1 MPDRRVARLDLL
13 AGQRSMW
20 YAQKFDPDS
29 AILNVAEYLDIS
41 APLDVT
47 LFSTAL
53 DRVIE
58 EAEVLRLVFV
68 EGDDGP
74 WQYVADET
82 GGGGHRLEVV
92 DVRGEADPRAA
103 ALQWMRADLRRLRDL
118 RTGPVTTHAL
128 FQLGPDRHLF
138 YLGCHHI
145 LYDGYSFAQLAG
157 RLAQTYGAVAAGRTD
172 AGRAFAPLRTLIDDE
187 ADYRR
192 SQRFAADRTHW
203 TAELADRPDPRSP
216 SGLRPHGPARE
227 GRRERRPVTPADT
240 ERLRTAAGSL
250 GTSLS
255 GLVTAATALYVS
267 RVTGQADVVL
277 GFAVA
282 GRGRRAVRR
291 RTPGQPGQPATPG
304 QSAADGPPVV
314 PAMMSNVVP
323 LRLTVRPRASLG
335 ELADQVSRQIRTALR
350 HQRYRSEDL
359 CRDLG
364 VVPGDS
370 LWPMTVNVI
379 PFPCHGI
386 FASGTYTTHNVSAGP
401 FHDLSLLLWD
411 DVPEGGLRLALDADP
426 RLYDERAHHD
436 HLARLTGLF
445 HRLTEVGADTPV
457 GRVGLLTEQERT
469 RARHDGRGIAALVPE
484 HDVLPRLFAAQA
496 ARTPHHTALV
506 LGRETMTYAELDAR
520 ADRFARALRARG
532 AAPETFVALLMPRSL
547 DAVVATVAVQ
557 KAGAAHVPVDP
568 DHPHERIAY
577 VLKDCAPALVV
588 TVAELVEQAAA
599 AWPAGP
605 LLVLDDLSEDLPDD
619 LRADPRD
626 DPPAAHLDTG
636 APLAHLRP
644 EHPAY
649 ALYTSGSTGRPKAV
663 VVEHRAITAFV
674 HNSAAEHE
682 IRSDDRVLAWH
693 SFGFDAAVL
702 DLYVPLTVGATVVIA
717 DDTQRIDPHALQALL
732 AEQRVT
738 VAHLTPG
745 AMPALR
751 PAELPALRMVTA
763 GGERMPADT
772 VDRWATDGRELWNAY
787 GPTETT
793 VDATR
798 QRCTAPA
805 LGVDPAIGPPVAGT
819 AAHVLDDGLQ
829 LVPDGVVGELYL
841 SGAGLAR
848 GYLRRAALTCER
860 FVADPFGPPGTR
872 MYRTGDLVRRRA
884 GGALEFVGR
893 ADGQVKVRG
902 FRIELGEVESALARC
917 TGVGQAAALA
927 ADDGPAGGRLVGFV
941 VPVPGAVPDLDAVR
955 REVAAFLPPHMV
967 PAQLVAVDDLR
978 LNANGKVDRRALA
991 VPPPQ
996 PADAA
1001 RPPVTEAERTLCALF
1016 AEVLGIDAA
1025 RVGRDGD
1032 FFALGGHSLSA
1043 ARLLGHV
1050 RAEFGREIGIRTVY
1064 EAPTVAALAP
1074 RLDPDPTLDAD
1085 AAPPR
1090 AAAPSSGPVRAA
1102 RPERIPLSYAQSRL
1116 WFLHQLQ
1123 QAAATYHHPLALR
1136 LSGPLDVPALRA
1148 ALRDLVDRHE
1158 ALRTVFPA
1166 ADGQP
1171 HQRVLPLDEVDTAL
1185 PLTPAPAGDLSAEL
1199 TRLAVLPFALDRH
1212 VPLRVTLFAQGP
1224 DEHVL
1229 LMVMH
1234 HIAGDGS
1241 SLRPMMRDLSA
1252 AYAARRAGRAP
1263 ALPPLPVQ
1271 YPDYALWQRDA
1282 LGTVDDP
1289 GSVVARQLAYW
1300 KTALA
1305 ELPEEIDLPVDRPRP
1320 ADVSPRGSAVPL
1332 TIPAALHRD
1341 LDALARS
1348 RGASLFM
1355 VVQSALAA
1363 LLSKLGAGDD
1373 VPVGFPTAGRSD
1385 VALEE
1390 LVGFFSNTLV
1400 LRVDL
1405 TGDPSFAELL
1415 ERVRERALDA
1425 LTHQDVPFE
1434 QLVEEL
1440 VPDRSLARHPLFQ
1453 VMLALQ
1459 NTRAGRLELPG
1470 IAVRQEPVDTGT
1482 AHFDLVVEL
1491 DDTSPSAGEPAG
1503 LDGHVHYRTDLF
1515 DRPTVERTA
1524 QRLLLLLH
1532 EVVARPEAPLG
1543 SLDLFLPGERESVL
1557 ARWNATG
1564 HEIADVT
1571 LPQLLESWAAS
1582 EPHRTAVTA
1591 DGEHLTYAELNARAN
1606 RLARELIAH
1615 GAGPEQVVAIA
1626 LPRCA
1631 DLVATVWA
1639 VLKAGAAY
1647 LPLDPGYPAERIAFL
1662 LSDVRPTVLVATGP
1676 TAAGLPS
1683 GAPRILLDD
1692 PAVSA
1697 RLAGHPGDD
1706 VQDKERT
1713 GPLLPHSP
1721 VYVIHTSGSTGTPK
1735 GVVMTAGPLVNLVQ
1749 FHTRWIADGLPT
1761 PPCGPVAQF
1770 SAFSFDVSAWEIVE
1784 PLTAGKQVAVPGA
1797 EVRRDPAALVRWL
1810 DEHRVEE
1817 ICAPQVMVEAIADAA
1832 LEQGRA
1838 LPALRDVNQ
1847 GGEALRLPARLREF
1861 LALTPGRRLHNL
1873 YGPTETHLVTAF
1885 ALTASDLAHWEAPT
1899 APIGAAI
1906 WNTRLHVL
1914 DRRLRPVPPGVR
1926 GELYIAGAALARGYW
1941 ARPQLTAGRF
1951 VADPFG
1957 PPGTRMYRTGDLV
1970 RWTEDGRLA
1979 FAGRTDDQVKVRG
1992 FRVEPGEVEAVL
2004 ARHPQV
2010 AQVAV
2015 VVRDDGSATAAG
2027 RRLVAYVVT
2036 HPGTRTTEQALRA
2049 FAADALPDFM
2059 VPSALVFLDR
2069 MPLTLSGK
2077 VHRRALPAPDFSRH
2091 VEVCAPRTPQE
2102 ETLCRLFAE
2111 LLGLERV
2118 GIDESFFDLG
2128 GHSLLATRLTSRVR
2142 SALGVELSVRAVF
2155 ESPTPAALAAALPGS
2170 DGGRRRRPALRPMPR
2185 GE

>member
-1 MPDRRVARLDLL
+1 MPDRRMARLDLL

-29 AILNVAEYLDIS
+29 AILNVAEYLDIA
-41 APLDVT
+41 APLDVDV
-47 LFSTAL
+47 FRTAL
-53 DRVIE
+53 DRVID
-58 EAEVLRLVFV
+58 EADVLRLVFV
-68 EGDDGP
+68 EGDGGP
-74 WQYVADET
+74 EQYVDREAA
-82 GGGGHRLEVV
+82 RPLEVV
-92 DVRGEADPRAA
+92 DVRAEADPGAA
-103 ALQWMRADLRRLRDL
+103 AHEWMRTDLSRLRDL
-118 RTGPVTTHAL
+118 RSGPATTHAL
-128 FQLGPDRHLF
+128 FVLAPDRYYF

-157 RLAQTYGAVAAGRTD
+157 RLARTYAAVAEGRAD
-172 AGRAFAPLRTLIDDE
+172 AGPAFAPLRTLVDDE
-187 ADYRR
+187 ADYRS
-192 SQRFAADRTHW
+192 SQRHADDRAYW
-203 TAELADRPDPRSP
+203 MSELADRPDPRSP
-216 SGLRPHGPARE
+216 SGLRPQGPARE
-227 GRRERRPVTPADT
+227 GRRERRPVTAADT
-240 ERLRTAAGSL
+240 ERLRAAAASL

-267 RVTGQADVVL
+267 RVTGAADVVL

-282 GRGRRAVRR
+282 GRGRSAVRR
-291 RTPGQPGQPATPG
+291 GPAAG
-304 QSAADGPPVV
+304 GPPVV

-323 LRLTVRPRASLG
+323 LRLTVRPRAPLG
-335 ELADQVSRQIRTALR
+335 ELTDQVSRQIRTALR

-359 CRDLG
+359 CRELG

-379 PFPCHGI
+379 PFACHGT
-386 FASGTYTTHNVSAGP
+386 FGDGTYTTHNVAAGP

-426 RLYDERAHHD
+426 RLYDQPAHRG
-436 HLARLTGLF
+436 HLARLAALCQ
-445 HRLTEVGADTPV
+445 RLTEVGGHTPT
-457 GRVGLLTEQERT
+457 GRVGLLTERERT
-469 RARHDGRGIAALVPE
+469 RAFRAGRGTEALVPE
-484 HDVLPRLFAAQA
+484 HDVLPAVFAAQA
-496 ARTPHHTALV
+496 ARTPHRTALV
-506 LGRETMTYAELDAR
+506 LGRAAMTYAELDAR
-520 ADRFARALRARG
+520 ADRLARALRARG
-532 AAPETFVALLMPRSL
+532 AAPERFVALLMPRSL
-547 DAVVATVAVQ
+547 EAVVAMVAVQ

-568 DHPHERIAY
+568 EHPRERIAY
-577 VLKDCAPALVV
+577 VLADCAPALVV
-588 TVAELVEQAAA
+588 TVAALAEQAAA
-599 AWPAGP
+599 AWPDGP
-605 LLVLDDLSEDLPDD
+605 LLVLDDLDD
-619 LRADPRD
+619 GPGRAPGDGPGEEFPAEAGP
-626 DPPAAHLDTG
+626 PPA
-636 APLAHLRP
+636 LRP

-663 VVEHRAITAFV
+663 VVEHRAVTLFV
-674 HNSAAEHE
+674 HNSAADQE
-682 IRSDDRVLAWH
+682 IRPGDRVLAWH

-702 DLYVPLTVGATVVIA
+702 DLYVPLAVGATAVIA
-717 DDTQRIDPHALQALL
+717 DETQRIDPHALQAVL

-738 VAHLTPG
+738 VAHLSPG
-745 AMPALR
+745 VMPPLR
-751 PAELPALRMVTA
+751 PAELPDLRMVTA
-763 GGERMPADT
+763 GGERMSADT
-772 VDRWATDGRELWNAY
+772 VDRWATEDRELWNAY

-793 VDATR
+793 VEATR
-798 QRCTAPA
+798 QRCTGPA
-805 LGVDPAIGPPVAGT
+805 FGVDPPIGTPVAGT
-819 AAHVLDDGLQ
+819 TAHVLDDGLQ
-829 LVPDGVVGELYL
+829 PVPDGVVGELYL
-841 SGAGLAR
+841 SGVGLAR
-848 GYLRRAALTCER
+848 GYLRRPALTSER
-860 FVADPFGPPGTR
+860 FVADPFGPAGTR

-884 GGALEFVGR
+884 GGALDFVGR

-917 TGVGQAAALA
+917 SGVAQAAALV
-927 ADDGPAGGRLVGFV
+927 ADGGGAGGRLVGFV
-941 VPVPGAVPDLDAVR
+941 VPTAGGASGAAPDLDAVR
-955 REVAAFLPPHMV
+955 REAAAFLPPHMV
-967 PAQLVAVDDLR
+967 PAQLVPVDELP
-978 LNANGKVDRRALA
+978 LNAHGKVDRRALTA
-991 VPPPQ
+991 PPPQ

-1001 RPPVTEAERTLCALF
+1001 RPPRTAVEETLCALF

-1064 EAPTVAALAP
+1064 EAPTVATLAP
-1074 RLDPDPTLDAD
+1074 RLDPSAAPHP
-1085 AAPPR
+1085 AAPP
-1090 AAAPSSGPVRAA
+1090 PSGPVRTA

-1136 LSGPLDVPALRA
+1136 LSGPLDVTALRA
-1148 ALRDLVDRHE
+1148 ALRDLVARHE
-1158 ALRTVFPA
+1158 ALRTVFPTV
-1166 ADGQP
+1166 DGRP
-1171 HQRVLPLDEVDTAL
+1171 HQRVLPPDAVDTAL
-1185 PLTPAPAGDLSAEL
+1185 PLTPAPVDLAAEL
-1199 TRLAVLPFALDRH
+1199 TRLALLPFALDRH
-1212 VPLRVTLFAQGP
+1212 APLRVTLIAQGP

-1241 SLRPMMRDLSA
+1241 SMRPLMRDLSA

-1263 ALPPLPVQ
+1263 SLPPLTVQ
-1271 YPDYALWQRDA
+1271 YSDYALWQRAA
-1282 LGTVDDP
+1282 LGAVDDP
-1289 GSVVARQLAYW
+1289 TSALARQLTYW

-1320 ADVSPRGSAVPL
+1320 ADASPRGAAVPL
-1332 TIPAALHRD
+1332 TVPAALHRD

-1355 VVQSALAA
+1355 VMQAALAA
-1363 LLSKLGAGDD
+1363 LLGKLGAGDD
-1373 VPVGFPTAGRSD
+1373 VPIGFPTAGRSH
-1385 VALEE
+1385 VALED

-1400 LRVDL
+1400 LRADL

-1415 ERVRERALDA
+1415 ERVRERSLDA
-1425 LTHQDVPFE
+1425 LTHQDLPFE

-1459 NTRAGRLELPG
+1459 NTRTGRLELPG
-1470 IAVRQEPVDTGT
+1470 IAVRQEPVATGT
-1482 AHFDLVVEL
+1482 AHFDLIVEL
-1491 DDTSPSAGEPAG
+1491 DDTSPAAREPAG
-1503 LDGHVHYRTDLF
+1503 LSGHVHYSADLF
-1515 DRPTVERTA
+1515 VRPTVERTA
-1524 QRLLLLLH
+1524 QRLLHLLH
-1532 EVVARPEAPLG
+1532 AVVARPDAPL
-1543 SLDLFLPGERESVL
+1543 SALDVFLPGERDRVVEQ
-1557 ARWNATG
+1557 WNATG
-1564 HEIADVT
+1564 HEIAHVT
-1571 LPQLLESWAAS
+1571 LPQMLESWAAR
-1582 EPHRTAVTA
+1582 EPQRTAVTA

-1615 GAGPEQVVAIA
+1615 GAGPERVVALA
-1626 LPRCA
+1626 LPRTV

-1647 LPLDPGYPAERIAFL
+1647 LPLDPGYPADRIAFL
-1662 LSDVRPTVLVATGP
+1662 LADVRPRLLVATAE
-1676 TAAGLPS
+1676 TAAGLPA
-1683 GAPRILLDD
+1683 GAPRVLLDD
-1692 PAVSA
+1692 PAVRT
-1697 RLAGHPGDD
+1697 RLAGHRDDD
-1706 VQDKERT
+1706 VHDKERT
-1713 GPLLPHSP
+1713 APLLPHSP

-1749 FHTRWIADGLPT
+1749 CHTRWIADGLPT
-1761 PPCGPVAQF
+1761 PPSGPVAQF

-1797 EVRRDPAALVRWL
+1797 DVRRDPAALVRWL

-1832 LEQGRA
+1832 LEQGLA

-1847 GGEALRLPARLREF
+1847 GGEPLRLPPRLREF
-1861 LALTPGRRLHNL
+1861 LALAPGRRLHNL

-1885 ALTASDLAHWEAPT
+1885 ALTNADLARWDAPT

-1926 GELYIAGAALARGYW
+1926 GELYIAGAALSRGYW
-1941 ARPQLTAGRF
+1941 ARPALTSERF
-1951 VADPFG
+1951 VADPSG

-1970 RWTEDGRLA
+1970 RWTEDGRLS

-1992 FRVEPGEVEAVL
+1992 FRVEPGEVESVL

-2015 VVRDDGSATAAG
+2015 VVRDDGSATATG
-2027 RRLVAYVVT
+2027 RRLVGYVVP
-2036 HPGTRTTEQALRA
+2036 HPGAEVSERTLRE
-2049 FAADALPDFM
+2049 FAAEALPDFM
-2059 VPSALVFLDR
+2059 VPAALVLLDR

-2077 VHRRALPAPDFSRH
+2077 VHRRALPAPDFTRD
-2091 VEVCAPRTPQE
+2091 VEVSAPRTPQE
-2102 ETLCRLFAE
+2102 EILCRLFAE

-2118 GIDESFFDLG
+2118 GTDESFFDLG

-2142 SALGVELSVRAVF
+2142 TALGVDLSVRAVF
-2155 ESPTPAALAAALPGS
+2155 ESPTPAGLAATLPEP
-2170 DGGRRRRPALRPMPR
+2170 DGGGRRRPALRRMPR